1 MAKLSSV
8 TIAFLAASRAAAIK
22 FKTRK
27 EDKNIFLSKNMFL
40 EINFRLIIYFFL
52 EICLL
57 KHMFFEKSIR

>member
-1 MAKLSSV
+1 
-8 TIAFLAASRAAAIK
+8 
-22 FKTRK
+22 
-27 EDKNIFLSKNMFL
+27 MFL